1 MINLFFTISAMIFTL
16 FYVIQSRKREFVS
29 KGISNGSICYKCKN
43 DIEDED
49 IWKISYSPKL
59 CKSCERDEKLG
70 SVLNSNK
77 IGNNLF
83 KYRKNW
89 FKITIVFNILSMFFN
104 LLSIY
109 SKIFSPIGGICL
121 FISMGYFYISYISM
135 SRKKKNA
142 TA

>member
-1 MINLFFTISAMIFTL
+1 MISLFFTISSMFFIL
-16 FYVIQSRKREFVS
+16 LYVIKSRKREFVS
-29 KGISNGSICYKCKN
+29 RGIDNGSICYKCKN

-49 IWKISYSPKL
+49 FWKMNYSPQL
-59 CKSCERDEKLG
+59 CKSCERDKKLG
-70 SVLNSNK
+70 SVLNSNTV
-77 IGNNLF
+77 NNLF

-109 SKIFSPIGGICL
+109 SKIFRPFGGICL
-121 FISMGYFYISYISM
+121 FRSMGYFYISYISM